1 MENKKDHAGNMIHKG
16 WKMKLCCRFGFSD
29 LYYSKFKEDKQMYT
43 TEEKKSI
50 RTEAALELARHK
62 MLMKM
67 AKGYSFG
74 LNEEDI
80 NEVMIVAGLPL
91 LTPDELNAPELD
103 VIKVNK
109 ED

>member
-1 MENKKDHAGNMIHKG
+1 
-16 WKMKLCCRFGFSD
+16 
-29 LYYSKFKEDKQMYT
+29 MYIP
-43 TEEKKSI
+43 EEKKSI
-50 RTEAALELARHK
+50 RTEAAIELARHK
-62 MLMKM
+62 MLMQM

-103 VIKVNK
+103 VIKFDKK
-109 ED
+109 EE